1 MDPTNQPIT
10 TNQPTVQPVDNP
22 GFQSPP
28 LTPAPVDNPG
38 KTFGIISVV
47 LGVLTMWL
55 VGLPLAIMSL
65 VKSKRAKVSALWGII
80 GVVVNSLA
88 LVVSVILAIV
98 IVVAVA
104 NTDDNK
110 SKSNNSLSSTNS
122 ESTGPNVSDLV
133 DIPLSQQ
140 YKVTGQLGKAYWAVD
155 VPKGTTWDMDVVD
168 QGGKNHF
175 IRSDKTAEFTTFQG
189 ADSTLSG
196 ASDLDSTR
204 LGIIS
209 LTKGAVALKFNDE
222 SRTALIE
229 MGRGKTVEFLVQDY
243 TYTSSAG
250 LDIKA
255 RMVGRA
261 FDGGQYLYAWYASSS
276 DTINES
282 DWQMFIDGL
291 SVNDGVY

>member
-10 TNQPTVQPVDNP
+10 TSQPTVQPVDNP
-22 GFQSPP
+22 SFQPTP
-28 LTPAPVDNPG
+28 LNSAPADNPG
-38 KTFGIISVV
+38 KTLGIISVV
-47 LGVLTMWL
+47 LGVLAMWL

-88 LVVSVILAIV
+88 LVVSVILVIV
-98 IVVAVA
+98 MVVAVVSA
-104 NTDDNK
+104 DDNK
-110 SKSNNSLSSTNS
+110 SKSSKSLSPTSS
-122 ESTGPNVSDLV
+122 ESTESSVSDRV

-140 YKVTGQLGKAYWAVD
+140 YRVTGQLGKAYWAVD
-155 VPKGTTWDMDVVD
+155 VPKSTTWDMDIVD

-175 IRSDKTAEFTTFQG
+175 MRSDKTAEFTTFQG
-189 ADSTLSG
+189 ADPSLSG

-204 LGIIS
+204 LGIVS
-209 LTKGAVALKFNDE
+209 LTKGASSLKFDDE

-250 LDIKA
+250 LAIRA